1 MCADRSYPWTRFIS
15 IGWPQPRATPN
26 AAQSAPFQRDMSRY
40 RIAVEWGF
48 HDVTALFRFID
59 DVSEQKILLQPVSRT
74 YRVAIFLKNCHI
86 CINQSSTTAQY
97 FECDPPGLSEYL
109 PWA

>member
-1 MCADRSYPWTRFIS
+1 MSLRFSALLMMCPSRRPYFI
-15 IGWPQPRATPN
+15 
-26 AAQSAPFQRDMSRY
+26 
-40 RIAVEWGF
+40 
-48 HDVTALFRFID
+48 
-59 DVSEQKILLQPVSRT
+59 QPVSRT
-74 YRVAIFLKNCHI
+74 YRVAIFLKNCNI